1 LLRTNA
7 NPVDDGETEMDAE
20 PEVRLKIPTFVCHA
34 GNCAEDIAEVHTL
47 GFIVENDNEPAPEN
61 IPAPTENNN
70 IAATNGLAWGW
81 AGIDHRKQANGV
93 AMKAHINC
101 LSGIALEGGMLLT
114 MLLLFLPLKFME
126 DVIII
131 QTNNK
136 IVGLPVTFG
145 ELVPWLVA
153 LYEHL
158 VGVLAKQLLEF
169 KANLHVQGC
178 SLPLQ

>member
-81 AGIDHRKQANGV
+81 AGIDQETGKWCSYEGTHQLSFWNCIGRWHAVDNV
-93 AMKAHINC
+93 A
-101 LSGIALEGGMLLT
+101 SLLT
-114 MLLLFLPLKFME
+114 SE
-126 DVIII
+126 VHGGCDYHS
-131 QTNNK
+131 NK
-136 IVGLPVTFG
+136 QQDSRIACYLWRVGS
-145 ELVPWLVA
+145 
-153 LYEHL
+153 
-158 VGVLAKQLLEF
+158 LAC
-169 KANLHVQGC
+169 G
-178 SLPLQ
+178 SI